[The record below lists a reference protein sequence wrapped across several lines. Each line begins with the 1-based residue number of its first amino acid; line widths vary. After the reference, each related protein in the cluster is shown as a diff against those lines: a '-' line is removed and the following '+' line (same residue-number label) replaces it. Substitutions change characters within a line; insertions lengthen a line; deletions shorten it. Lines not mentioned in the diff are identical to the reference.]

1 MESIPLSNAWKLS
14 PLLNTVHLFCPETR
28 EGAAGGRMRAR
39 DTVSYLAY
47 LVLHARS
54 VAPIRIQ
61 GEPLVFDENRK
72 AADQKNR

>member
-28 EGAAGGRMRAR
+28 GGAGGRMRAR
-39 DTVSYLAY
+39 STVSYLAY

-61 GEPLVFDENRK
+61 GEPLVFEKNGK
-72 AADQKNR
+72 AADQKYC

>member
-1 MESIPLSNAWKLS
+1 MESIPLSNAWRLS
-14 PLLNTVHLFCPETR
+14 PLLNTVHLFCPETP
-28 EGAAGGRMRAR
+28 EGGRMRLR

-61 GEPLVFDENRK
+61 GEPLVFDENGK
-72 AADQKNR
+72 AADQKYC